1 MYSNVSYLTN
11 NADTTT
17 SAGLDEGIAEKLD
30 KEQPDW
36 RVSGK

>member
-1 MYSNVSYLTN
+1 MLI
-11 NADTTT
+11 DTTT

-30 KEQPDW
+30 KEEPDW